1 MRFLVSDTDDLRK
14 IKIYSV
20 LPGGVESITFFVV
33 TSPSQVLY
41 YLS

>member
-1 MRFLVSDTDDLRK
+1 MRFSVSYTGDLRK

-20 LPGGVESITFFVV
+20 LPGGVESITFCVV
-33 TSPSQVLY
+33 SNPSQVLY